1 MSNLFTFEGR
11 INRAKYFG
19 YSLLLSFILMFIGY
33 IAEYT
38 DSTFLVYIYL
48 ISAIIVSVIN
58 ICLTIKRLHDIE
70 RAGTHYF
77 LLLIPLYN
85 IYLQLLLLFK
95 KGTDGPNQYG
105 ENPLLE
111 IY

>member
-19 YSLLLSFILMFIGY
+19 YSLLISFILMFLLHVT
-33 IAEYT
+33 EYT
-38 DSTFLVYIYL
+38 ENTFLVYIYI
-48 ISAIIVSVIN
+48 ISAIIASIIN
-58 ICLTIKRLHDIE
+58 ICLIIKRLHDIE

-77 LLLIPLYN
+77 LLIIPIYN
-85 IYLQLLLLFK
+85 IYLHLLLLLK

-105 ENPLLE
+105 EDPLRE
-111 IY
+111 MY